1 MQGNITVNKLLE
13 DKDKIEFDIYLES
26 KNSNYKHFIGRF
38 TSDIEE
44 KSQNFNF
51 IVEVPQ
57 SEIEKYKINQ
67 ELTVTLYFSENSSKN
82 LTSINKDN
90 ISINY
95 THSVVIN

>member
-1 MQGNITVNKLLE
+1 MQGNITINKFLE
-13 DKDKIEFDIYLES
+13 DKDNIEFDIYLES
-26 KNSNYKHFIGRF
+26 KDSNYKQFIGSF
-38 TSDIEE
+38 TSDVEE

-67 ELTVTLYFSENSSKN
+67 ELIVALYFNENISKN
-82 LTSINKDN
+82 LASINKDN

>member
-1 MQGNITVNKLLE
+1 M
-13 DKDKIEFDIYLES
+13 
-26 KNSNYKHFIGRF
+26 
-38 TSDIEE
+38 
-44 KSQNFNF
+44 
-51 IVEVPQ
+51 EVPQ